1 MLVNRYDVSAV
12 LQHYG
17 VTIFVTPSG
26 VDHGAVQSCLYHT
39 VSRSRYVYGRMGGH
53 IESIRHHA
61 YKRGKEVYAF
71 DREVTLDATSLEPE
85 VSNPVALGIGHFCL
99 PGKAPYENSL

>member
-12 LQHYG
+12 LQRYG

-26 VDHGAVQSCLYHT
+26 VDYGAVQSCLYHT

-53 IESIRHHA
+53 VESIRHHA

-71 DREVTLDATSLEPE
+71 DREVTLDA
-85 VSNPVALGIGHFCL
+85 
-99 PGKAPYENSL
+99 